1 MGQKTL
7 RRKNDLIMKKGVM
20 HCRSLLQ
27 DEGVTTIEAPE
38 LEPYDFSA
46 DIQTRQNINLILRF
60 KLSHMRFRSSYVF
73 RKGNGKRYEP
83 GDFHISACDFSTRT
97 GIFAAGIPDRARYK
111 THLFEDEKFAS
122 VMYNAVQ
129 TYLNS
134 LTKQLGGNKELKYV
148 RQ

>member
-1 MGQKTL
+1 
-7 RRKNDLIMKKGVM
+7 M

-46 DIQTRQNINLILRF
+46 DIQTRQNINLIL
-60 KLSHMRFRSSYVF
+60 KVQVKSHEVPGSSYVF

-83 GDFHISACDFSTRT
+83 GDFHISACGLLSTRT
-97 GIFAAGIPDRARYK
+97 GIFAAGIPDRALRYK
-111 THLFEDEKFAS
+111 THLFEDEKFCIAS
-122 VMYNAVQ
+122 WDNAVQ